1 MSIPTHAPQRIR
13 VDWQDITDPAR
24 PSHSL
29 TLKGRQAWLMVAL
42 DAAGKRGISKAD
54 TPAIAMQD
62 YVHKVRNKAGRNGL
76 LIRSEWHEH
85 GGPYKGRH
93 CRYVLDTPVTITPLS
108 GTVDTRAQPDVQL
121 A

>member
-1 MSIPTHAPQRIR
+1 MRVPTKAPQLIR
-13 VDWQDITDPAR
+13 VDWQDITDPLR

-62 YVHKVRNKAGRNGL
+62 YVFKVRSKADHNGL
-76 LIRSEWHEH
+76 KIRTEWHEH

-93 CRYVLDTPVTITPLS
+93 ARYVLDTPVTITPLS
-108 GTVDTRAQPDVQL
+108 GTVDTRAQPDAQL